1 MERIRILY
9 LIDEM
14 HALSAGGTERQVLQM
29 IQLSAQAGL
38 EPTLCVL
45 RGTHWLTE
53 AQAGCRIRHGNLG
66 RILSPGGLTELF
78 RLLSWMRRERFHVVQ
93 TFFIDGNVIGPILA
107 RLARV
112 PVVLGSRRNLNYWM
126 SSRFQKVQRLAN
138 LFVTELV
145 ANCQAVKGVV
155 VATEKI
161 SANKVR
167 VLYNGIDTS
176 TFDAD
181 PVGRAQA
188 RNRLQLGDDDVL
200 VGTVA
205 NFTPVKGIEEFVRAA
220 ALVVEKSPH
229 AHFLLIGD
237 GPMRSQLEAMI
248 GELGLHRRFHI
259 LGSQDNVV
267 PYLNALDV
275 AVLPSRAEGFSN
287 SLLEYMAVGLAC
299 VATDVGGAREALGE
313 AAGILVAPGDPAALA
328 HAILEL
334 VQDGAR
340 RSALAAAGYR
350 RVRTLFSLDQT
361 RTRLLGYYLRL
372 LSATR
377 AEIAVPVAAHTPGS
391 LVVPPR

>member
-45 RGTHWLTE
+45 RGTQWLTE

-66 RILSPGGLTELF
+66 RIFSPSGLAELL
-78 RLLSWMRRERFHVVQ
+78 RLLSWMRHERFHVVQ
-93 TFFIDGNVIGPILA
+93 TFFVEGNVLGPILA

-126 SSRFQKVQRLAN
+126 SPRFQKFQRFAN
-138 LFVTELV
+138 LLVTELV
-145 ANCQAVKGVV
+145 ANSQAVKDMV
-155 VATEKI
+155 VATEKM
-161 SANKVR
+161 SPNRVR
-167 VLYNGIDTS
+167 VLYNGVDTT

-181 PVGRAQA
+181 PVARAHT
-188 RNRLQLGDDDVL
+188 RMQLHVRDKDVL

-205 NFTPVKGIEEFVRAA
+205 NFTAVKGIEEFVRAA
-220 ALVVEKSPH
+220 ALVVEKCPQ
-229 AHFLLIGD
+229 AHFYLIGD
-237 GPMRSQLEAMI
+237 GPMRGPLEAMI
-248 GELGLHRRFHI
+248 EELRLHGHFRV
-259 LGSQDNVV
+259 LGSQNNVV

-275 AVLPSRAEGFSN
+275 AVLPSRSEGFSN

-313 AAGILVAPGDPAALA
+313 GAGILVPPGDPTALA

-340 RSALAAAGYR
+340 RSALAAEAYR
-350 RVRTLFSLDQT
+350 RVRRLFSLPRTQ
-361 RTRLLGYYLRL
+361 TRLLEYYTQLLAATSPGIGAAASVCNPQSLR
-372 LSATR
+372 SSR
-377 AEIAVPVAAHTPGS
+377 G
-391 LVVPPR
+391 